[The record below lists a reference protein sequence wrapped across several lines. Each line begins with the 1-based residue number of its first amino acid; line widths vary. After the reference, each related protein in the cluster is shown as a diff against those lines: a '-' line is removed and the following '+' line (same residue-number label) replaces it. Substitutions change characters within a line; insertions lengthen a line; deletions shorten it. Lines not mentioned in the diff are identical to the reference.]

1 MKIARIILVIAGL
14 VLALGVANHSIRVH
28 QQVVDTGRQIL
39 LELRPVDPRSLIQ
52 GDYMLLRYSTTAF
65 PEESSRETLPSR
77 GTFVMSVDANGIA
90 TYARPDDGRPLV
102 PSEVRLRF
110 NRSGSFGDP
119 GLGAETFN
127 FEEGQAET
135 YADAKYGVL
144 RVDESGM
151 SVLVGLADE
160 SYALIVPLEQD

>member
-1 MKIARIILVIAGL
+1 MKIARVILVIAGL
-14 VLALGVANHSIRVH
+14 ALALGVANHSIRVH
-28 QQVVDTGRQIL
+28 QKVVDSGQQIL

-52 GDYMLLRYSTTAF
+52 GDYMLLRYSTTVF
-65 PEESSRETLPSR
+65 PDEASRNTLSNR
-77 GTFVMSVDANGIA
+77 GTFIMSTDANGVA
-90 TYARPDDGRPLV
+90 TFARLDDGRPLA
-102 PSEVRLRF
+102 SNEVRLQF
-110 NRSGSFGDP
+110 KRSGSFGDP

-160 SYALIVPLEQD
+160 SYALISSPRDE